1 MSLKKNY
8 QGETNRIMW
17 SILKFDKK
25 KLSLLQ
31 KDLKKKL
38 GEDIKIYIPKFRIQK
53 YKNNKLITKE
63 INLLGDY
70 LFCFHRN
77 LKLKNTINSLKFS
90 RGLKYFLT
98 GFVESQNDIEKFVT
112 KCKTSE
118 CKEGFLSINFFE
130 LDLKRDYKFSTG
142 PFTDKI
148 FQIINLQKNKINI
161 LIGNIK
167 TTIKEK
173 EFLFTPI

>member
-53 YKNNKLITKE
+53 YKNNHE
-63 INLLGDY
+63 M
-70 LFCFHRN
+70 
-77 LKLKNTINSLKFS
+77 
-90 RGLKYFLT
+90 
-98 GFVESQNDIEKFVT
+98 
-112 KCKTSE
+112 
-118 CKEGFLSINFFE
+118 
-130 LDLKRDYKFSTG
+130 
-142 PFTDKI
+142 
-148 FQIINLQKNKINI
+148 
-161 LIGNIK
+161 
-167 TTIKEK
+167 
-173 EFLFTPI
+173 